1 MIFSSSIFLCFF
13 LPLFLVLYYLTDRK
27 YKNFILLFA
36 SIAFY
41 AWGAPKFIF
50 VIIGTTILDFF
61 FVKMLDMN
69 KAKRIRIFFLLL
81 SIGMNVGLLFYFKYS
96 NFFVENVN
104 ALLHGF
110 GVKGE
115 ISWTKL
121 VLPIGISFYTF
132 ETLTY
137 VIDVYRGVHKPLK
150 NFWEYQLYIILFP
163 KLIAGP
169 IIRYHEIA
177 DQIPDRSARDNVD
190 EKLMGFYRF
199 CLGLGKKVLIANT
212 MAGFADAVYG
222 SPVTAEGA
230 LDPAHITAATAW
242 FAAIAYTLQ
251 IYFDF
256 SGYSDMAIGLARMI
270 GFRFPENFNNPY
282 VAESI
287 TDFWRR
293 WHITLGA
300 WMRNYLYIPLGGN
313 RVSKARLYFNLWV
326 VFLLSGLWH
335 GASWNFIFWG
345 AWHGFFLVI
354 ERLFLLK
361 LTARIGRIPRIML
374 TLFFVIIGW
383 VFFRV
388 EHMRPAWNYVKAMF
402 GFATGEIDLVPTP
415 EFMYTFYVAAFFAFF
430 VIVRRGQNLQNKIYG
445 IPSLQMRGHLAMTV
459 CSLLLFVL
467 SLSYVTGSDF
477 NPFIYF
483 RF

>member
-36 SIAFY
+36 SIFFY

-69 KAKRIRIFFLLL
+69 KAKRVRLFFLVL
-81 SIGMNVGLLFYFKYS
+81 SVSMNVGLLFYFKYS

-104 ALLHGF
+104 ALLGSL
-110 GVKGE
+110 GVTGQ
-115 ISWTKL
+115 ITWTKL

-137 VIDVYRGVHKPLK
+137 VVDVYRGVHKPLK

-177 DQIPDRSARDNVD
+177 DQISDRSARDTVD

-212 MAGFADAVYG
+212 MAAFADSVYG
-222 SPVTAEGA
+222 NPISAEGA
-230 LDPAHITAATAW
+230 LDPMHITAGTAW

-256 SGYSDMAIGLARMI
+256 SGYSDMAIGLGRMI
-270 GFRFPENFNNPY
+270 GFKFPENFNNPY
-282 VAESI
+282 TSESI

-313 RVSKARLYFNLWV
+313 RVNKFRLYFNLWL

-354 ERLFLLK
+354 ERVFLLK
-361 LTARIGRIPRIML
+361 LTDKIGRIPRIIL
-374 TLFFVIIGW
+374 TMFIVVIGW

-388 EHMRPAWNYVKAMF
+388 ESLHGAWNYVKAMF
-402 GFATGEIDLVPTP
+402 GRSIGDITNTP
-415 EFMYTFYVAAFFAFF
+415 GIEWNYTFVVAAFFSLF
-430 VIVRRGQNLQNKIYG
+430 VLVKRGQKLQDKIFG
-445 IPSLQMRGHLAMTV
+445 AVSLNASGHIAMAV
-459 CSLLLFVL
+459 CSVILFVL
-467 SLSYVTGSDF
+467 SLSYVTGSGF